1 VPVHRA
7 RRPTLAGA
15 DGMAYLNYKQNLL
28 NHFKYVQSA
37 LERFGAEASLNARDF
52 VLEVRAAGKTY
63 TLCPQF
69 LKVSDDSRQYTPHF
83 EPDVYAFAGWYPY
96 FNRRWDLST
105 EKLKFKAYAAANG
118 LATPEYSTDPSADM
132 ADIVVKKN
140 VSSFSEGVYGPFR
153 HARIRPLEPGE
164 YYERFVR
171 GRSAKIYY
179 VEDRPICLEL
189 EAPATVTGDG
199 RRTIRQLL
207 ATRCRIKQQPIELK
221 KQARYVRFLGKSLDD
236 VLEPSSA
243 QEVDFRYGSIF
254 NLPADMET
262 VDLTK
267 NMIEALA
274 SQLVAIGERLWAGIP
289 AELRR
294 SALYTVDAIFDAD
307 RKFWLV
313 EMNSNPYL
321 HPWIYPAM
329 FDALF
334 RAGSVPQPRLPQRQP
349 GHGAQSA
356 NEIFQL
362 AQMQFGAGATAQ
374 ALALWHRVLQV
385 QPDHAGAL
393 YHIGLACAREGR
405 AAESRRALETLL
417 YTVPRDNVYFDS
429 ARQLLNSLGGGDR
442 LDAPVAPGAGA
453 PAHPQPSRH

>member
-1 VPVHRA
+1 
-7 RRPTLAGA
+7 
-15 DGMAYLNYKQNLL
+15 MAYFSYKQNLL
-28 NHFKYVQSA
+28 NHFKCVQSA
-37 LERFGAEASLNARDF
+37 LERFGAEASVNARDF
-52 VLEVRAAGKTY
+52 VLEVRAPGRTY
-63 TLCPQF
+63 SLCPQF
-69 LKVSDDSRQYTPHF
+69 LKLREDAREYTPHF
-83 EPDVYAFAGWYPY
+83 EPDVHAFAGWYPY
-96 FNRRWDLST
+96 FNRRWELSD

-118 LATPEYSTDPSADM
+118 LATPEHSTDPSADM
-132 ADIVVKKN
+132 ADVVVKKN

-189 EAPATVTGDG
+189 ESPATVVGDG

-207 ATRCRIKQQPIELK
+207 ATRCRIKQQAIELK

-236 VLEPSSA
+236 VLEPGAA

-267 NMIEALA
+267 NMIEELA
-274 SQLVAIGERLWAGIP
+274 PQLAATGERLWAGIP

-294 SALYTVDAIFDAD
+294 TTLYTVDAILDAD
-307 RKFWLV
+307 RKLWLV

-321 HPWIYPAM
+321 HPWLYPAM

-334 RAGSVPQPRLPQRQP
+334 RAEAVPQPKLPYRP
-349 GHGAQSA
+349 AGNAAQSA
-356 NEIFQL
+356 NETFQL
-362 AQMQFGAGATAQ
+362 ALMQFGAGATGQ
-374 ALALWHRVLQV
+374 ALALWHRVLQM

-393 YHIGLACAREGR
+393 YHIGLACARDGR
-405 AAESRRALETLL
+405 AAEGRRALETLL
-417 YTVPRDNVYFDS
+417 YTVPRSNVYFDS
-429 ARQLLNSLGGGDR
+429 ARQLLNSLGGADR
-442 LDAPVAPGAGA
+442 LDAPIAPGADGA
-453 PAHPQPSRH
+453 PAQPQPSRH